1 MFKPN
6 MKQKSLTEL
15 LHNVE
20 AYLAQSEL
28 NGEPAQLYAPI
39 IYSMEEGGKRLRP
52 MLTLLACGIFGDEP
66 EAAMPCAAAV
76 EFFHNFT
83 LLHDDIMDNAPI
95 RRGKPS
101 VFRKWNQN
109 VAILSGD
116 AMIVYSYRLLE
127 KAPAHLL
134 SQIFEVF
141 NSTAMKVFEGQQ
153 YDMDFEGRTD
163 VSIEEYIRMIDLKTA
178 VLLSGAARIGAIV
191 GGASAED
198 LEHIT
203 RFADELGLA
212 FQLQDDLLDSYG
224 TEAQLGKAIG
234 GDILEGKKTFLMI
247 TALNGLDGEE
257 RCELQSLHQN
267 AALSAEQ
274 KIARAR
280 ELFDKVDVRRQTE
293 ERIKLHFDRALSA
306 LDALSVPAE
315 RTAQIREFAQ
325 SLVGRKK

>member
-1 MFKPN
+1 MEKLA
-6 MKQKSLTEL
+6 LTEL
-15 LHNVE
+15 LQSVE
-20 AYLAQSEL
+20 RYLAQAQL
-28 NGEPAQLYAPI
+28 KGEPAQLYAPI
-39 IYSMEEGGKRLRP
+39 SYSMEQGGKRLRP
-52 MLTLLACGIFGDEP
+52 MLTLLSCGVFADEV

-116 AMIVYSYRLLE
+116 AMIVYAYQLLE
-127 KAPAHLL
+127 KAPTELL
-134 SQIFEVF
+134 PRLFSVF
-141 NSTAMKVFEGQQ
+141 NSTAMQVFEGQQ
-153 YDMDFEGRTD
+153 YDMDFESRD
-163 VSIEEYIRMIDLKTA
+163 EVSIEEYVQMINLKTA
-178 VLLSGAARIGAIV
+178 VLLSGAARMGAIV
-191 GGASAED
+191 GGASNED
-198 LEHIT
+198 LDRIT

-247 TALNGLDGEE
+247 SALHSLNECE
-257 RCELQSLHQN
+257 RRELVSLHQN
-267 AALSAEQ
+267 KSLLSEQ
-274 KIARAR
+274 KIVRAR
-280 ELFDKVDVRRQTE
+280 ELFDKANVRALTE
-293 ERIKLHFDRALSA
+293 ERIKFHFNRALQA
-306 LDALSVPAE
+306 LDELSVPTE
-315 RTAQIREFAQ
+315 RTMQLREFAQ

>member
-1 MFKPN
+1 M
-6 MKQKSLTEL
+6 MEQKSLSEL
-15 LHNVE
+15 LQSVE
-20 AYLAQSEL
+20 TFLAQSEL
-28 NGEPAQLYAPI
+28 KGEPAQLYAPI
-39 IYSMEEGGKRLRP
+39 TYSMEQGGKRLRP
-52 MLTLLACGIFGDEP
+52 MLTLLSCGIFADEV

-109 VAILSGD
+109 IAILSGD
-116 AMIVYSYRLLE
+116 AMIVYAYQLLE
-127 KAPAHLL
+127 KAPTELL
-134 SQIFEVF
+134 PRLFNVF
-141 NSTAMKVFEGQQ
+141 NTTAMKVFEGQQ
-153 YDMDFEGRTD
+153 YDMDFESRD
-163 VSIEEYIRMIDLKTA
+163 EVSIEEYVQMIDLKTA
-178 VLLSGAARIGAIV
+178 VLLSGAARMGAMV
-191 GGASAED
+191 GGASDED
-198 LEHIT
+198 LDHIT

-247 TALNGLDGEE
+247 SALNTLDECE
-257 RCELQSLHQN
+257 RRELASLHQCES
-267 AALSAEQ
+267 LLPEQ

-280 ELFDKVDVRRQTE
+280 ELFDKADVRTATE
-293 ERIKLHFDRALSA
+293 QRIKFHFERALEA
-306 LDALSVPAE
+306 LDALSVPTE
-315 RTAQIREFAQ
+315 RTTQMREFAQ

>member
-1 MFKPN
+1 ME
-6 MKQKSLTEL
+6 QKSLSCL
-15 LHNVE
+15 LQNIE
-20 AYLAQSEL
+20 TYLAQSEMK
-28 NGEPAQLYAPI
+28 GEPAQLYAPI
-39 IYSMEEGGKRLRP
+39 SYSMEEGGKRLRP
-52 MLTLLACGIFGDEP
+52 MLTLLACGIFADEV
-66 EAAMPCAAAV
+66 EKAMPCAAAV

-116 AMIVYSYRLLE
+116 AMIVYAYQLLE
-127 KAPAHLL
+127 KAPTELL
-134 SQIFEVF
+134 PQLFKVF
-141 NSTAMKVFEGQQ
+141 NATAMQVFEGQQ
-153 YDMDFEGRTD
+153 YDMDFESRSE
-163 VSIEEYIRMIDLKTA
+163 VSIEEYVQMINLKTA
-178 VLLSGAARIGAIV
+178 VLLSGAARMGAIV
-191 GGASAED
+191 GGASGED
-198 LEHIT
+198 LELVT

-247 TALNGLDGEE
+247 SALNRLGEEE
-257 RCELQSLHQN
+257 RCELLSLHQRES
-267 AALSAEQ
+267 LLPEQ
-274 KIARAR
+274 KVARAR
-280 ELFDKVDVRRQTE
+280 ELFDKADVRTLTE
-293 ERIKLHFDRALSA
+293 ERIKLHFDRALEA

-325 SLVGRKK
+325 SLMGRSK

>member
-1 MFKPN
+1 MFTPN
-6 MKQKSLTEL
+6 MKQKSLSEL
-15 LHNVE
+15 LQNVE
-20 AYLAQSEL
+20 TYLAQSEL
-28 NGEPAQLYAPI
+28 SGEPAQLYAPI

-52 MLTLLACGIFGDEP
+52 MLTLLACGIFADEV

-109 VAILSGD
+109 IAILSGD
-116 AMIVYSYRLLE
+116 AMIVYAYRLLE
-127 KAPAHLL
+127 KAPKQLL
-134 SQIFEVF
+134 PQIFEVF
-141 NSTAMKVFEGQQ
+141 NATAMQVFEGQQ
-153 YDMDFEGRTD
+153 YDMDFEGRSD

-178 VLLSGAARIGAIV
+178 VLLSGSARIGAIV

-224 TEAQLGKAIG
+224 TEVQLGKAIG

-247 TALNGLDGEE
+247 TALNRLHDEE
-257 RCELQSLHQN
+257 RCELQSLHSN
-267 AALSAEQ
+267 EALLAEQ

-280 ELFDKVDVRRQTE
+280 ELFDKADVRTQTE

-315 RTAQIREFAQ
+315 RTAQMREFAQ

>member
-1 MFKPN
+1 MSKPN

-116 AMIVYSYRLLE
+116 AMIVYAYRLLE

-134 SQIFEVF
+134 PQIFEVF

-153 YDMDFEGRTD
+153 YDMEFEGRSG
-163 VSIEEYIRMIDLKTA
+163 VSTEGDIRMIDLETA
-178 VLLSGAARIGAIV
+178 VLRQRIWNI
-191 GGASAED
+191 S
-198 LEHIT
+198 
-203 RFADELGLA
+203 
-212 FQLQDDLLDSYG
+212 
-224 TEAQLGKAIG
+224 
-234 GDILEGKKTFLMI
+234 
-247 TALNGLDGEE
+247 
-257 RCELQSLHQN
+257 
-267 AALSAEQ
+267 
-274 KIARAR
+274 
-280 ELFDKVDVRRQTE
+280 
-293 ERIKLHFDRALSA
+293 RALPMSWA
-306 LDALSVPAE
+306 WRSSCKMICWTATAPRHSSVRLSVAISSKAKRP
-315 RTAQIREFAQ
+315 
-325 SLVGRKK
+325 S